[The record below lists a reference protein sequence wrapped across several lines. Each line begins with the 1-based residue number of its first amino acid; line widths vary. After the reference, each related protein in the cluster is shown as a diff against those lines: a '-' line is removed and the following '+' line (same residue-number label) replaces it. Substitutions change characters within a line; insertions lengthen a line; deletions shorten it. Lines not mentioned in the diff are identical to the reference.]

1 MEKVIASWSGGK
13 DSAFA
18 LYEALKSG
26 QFEIVSLL
34 TTINRD
40 YDRVSMHG
48 VPRVLAEQQ
57 AESIGLPIKEVMVP
71 KDCTEEQYEVIMNEV
86 LREFKRE
93 GISRVVYGDI
103 FLEWIKDYRT
113 RNLAKLGMEGIFPIW
128 GRATSELS
136 RTFVKEGFKAVLTCV
151 NTAKLA
157 PVFLGRVFDEKLLAE
172 LPSDIDPNGE
182 NGEFHSFVFAG
193 PIFKKPVLYT
203 LGETVTRDS
212 YSFQDLLPGVEV
224 A

>member
-13 DSAFA
+13 DSALA
-18 LYEALKSG
+18 IYETLKSG
-26 QFEIVSLL
+26 DYEIVSLL

-57 AESIGLPIKEVMVP
+57 AESLGLPIKEVMVP
-71 KDCTEEQYEVIMNEV
+71 KDCTEEQYEMIMNEV
-86 LREFKRE
+86 LKGFKE
-93 GISRVVYGDI
+93 AGISRVVYGDI
-103 FLEWIKDYRT
+103 FLEWIRDYRT

-128 GRATSELS
+128 GRDTRELS

-151 NTAKLA
+151 DTRKLA
-157 PVFLGRVFDEKLLAE
+157 HAFLGRVFDEKLLAE

-193 PIFKKPVLYT
+193 PIFKQPVRYT
-203 LGETVTRDS
+203 LGSSVTRNS
-212 YSFQDLLPGVEV
+212 YAFQDLLPGEEV